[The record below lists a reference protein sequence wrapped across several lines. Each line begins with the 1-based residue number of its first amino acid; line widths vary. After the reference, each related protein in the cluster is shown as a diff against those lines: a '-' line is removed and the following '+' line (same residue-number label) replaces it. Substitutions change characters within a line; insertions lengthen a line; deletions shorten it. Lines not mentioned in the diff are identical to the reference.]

1 MELKFKKVS
10 SRPSSYDAGTV
21 YFNDATH
28 SILVAKTTT
37 TADEYGGRI
46 KDVTYEDG
54 VLTITKYTEDASGTV
69 TYALDFTDVA
79 STTDVTKVLSGLY
92 DRVGSV
98 EKSVSTNAG
107 NIATNTQNIAANTK
121 AIKALQDTLGTGD
134 ESLASRVTAA
144 EGEIDDLQT
153 TVGQHTTQI
162 SNKANISGSSA
173 QTFAVATPGNA
184 SDATP
189 KSYVDDKI
197 SEAVSSTYKVKG
209 SVADKTALSNLT
221 NLSNGDVYNVTAEV
235 TIDATDV
242 ATKKFITAGTYPA
255 GSNWVWIEHEN
266 NDPHPSHWDAIGGM
280 ITGYA
285 TDEQITTVVGRVA
298 KLENGEN
305 TVKTFGGQSGIIN
318 IKTVEATD
326 ANGTVQFTV
335 EKTSTSNNVV
345 TSKLTATVKGLA
357 GAAYKNVSETSTNVA
372 NPIGNT
378 NYKNNNYIP
387 TNSAVAA
394 AIAAEHSTI
403 TNEIKN
409 NSTMTWAEWPTS

>member
-255 GSNWVWIEHEN
+255 GSN
-266 NDPHPSHWDAIGGM
+266 
-280 ITGYA
+280 
-285 TDEQITTVVGRVA
+285 
-298 KLENGEN
+298 
-305 TVKTFGGQSGIIN
+305 
-318 IKTVEATD
+318 
-326 ANGTVQFTV
+326 
-335 EKTSTSNNVV
+335 
-345 TSKLTATVKGLA
+345 
-357 GAAYKNVSETSTNVA
+357 
-372 NPIGNT
+372 
-378 NYKNNNYIP
+378 
-387 TNSAVAA
+387 
-394 AIAAEHSTI
+394 
-403 TNEIKN
+403 
-409 NSTMTWAEWPTS
+409 

>member
-1 MELKFKKVS
+1 
-10 SRPSSYDAGTV
+10 
-21 YFNDATH
+21 
-28 SILVAKTTT
+28 
-37 TADEYGGRI
+37 
-46 KDVTYEDG
+46 
-54 VLTITKYTEDASGTV
+54 
-69 TYALDFTDVA
+69 
-79 STTDVTKVLSGLY
+79 
-92 DRVGSV
+92 
-98 EKSVSTNAG
+98 
-107 NIATNTQNIAANTK
+107 
-121 AIKALQDTLGTGD
+121 
-134 ESLASRVTAA
+134 
-144 EGEIDDLQT
+144 
-153 TVGQHTTQI
+153 
-162 SNKANISGSSA
+162 
-173 QTFAVATPGNA
+173 
-184 SDATP
+184 
-189 KSYVDDKI
+189 
-197 SEAVSSTYKVKG
+197 
-209 SVADKTALSNLT
+209 
-221 NLSNGDVYNVTAEV
+221 
-235 TIDATDV
+235 
-242 ATKKFITAGTYPA
+242 
-255 GSNWVWIEHEN
+255 
-266 NDPHPSHWDAIGGM
+266 M

-409 NSTMTWAEWPTS
+409 NSTMTWAE